1 MVMSSRAAFGK
12 VKAILLI
19 DIIIL
24 SLAAGIYL
32 YFQASGQLDTE
43 PVGAEYFFSDLEIV
57 PVEADVGEPI
67 LISANVS
74 NIGDLAANYTVSLFI
89 DDLIV
94 ENQTIRLV
102 SGVSSIVEF
111 VHNEF
116 SEGNFTAQLGNL
128 TDTFSVKAFFPED
141 SAIKLSSLI
150 INLNKVDFPEPF
162 WPTSPTFSPL

>member
-1 MVMSSRAAFGK
+1 MSNRAAFGK

-94 ENQTIRLV
+94 ENQTIRLA

-116 SEGNFTAQLGNL
+116 SEGNFTVQLGNL
-128 TDTFSVKAFFPED
+128 TDTFSVKAFFPE
-141 SAIKLSSLI
+141 ALI
-150 INLNKVDFPEPF
+150 APNV
-162 WPTSPTFSPL
+162 SPW